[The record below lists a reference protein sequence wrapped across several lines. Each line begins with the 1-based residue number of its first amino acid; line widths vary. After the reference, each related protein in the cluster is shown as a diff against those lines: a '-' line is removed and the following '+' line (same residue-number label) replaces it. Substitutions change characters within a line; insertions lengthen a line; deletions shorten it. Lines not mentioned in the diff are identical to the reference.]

1 MVPYDIEVLFQSVG
15 DTTYDASEQY
25 TFSIIALL
33 DAR

>member
-1 MVPYDIEVLFQSVG
+1 MVPYDIEVLFQSAG
-15 DTTYDASEQY
+15 YTMYDASEQD